1 MSTVL
6 YSFYPR
12 DVAEDEVRGPTTSSM
27 VTLRSVYD
35 QSFRINDREPW
46 RT

>member
-1 MSTVL
+1 MYGTVFFL
-6 YSFYPR
+6 APR
-12 DVAEDEVRGPTTSSM
+12 DVAEDEVRGPTTSM